1 MEDLLRPLIV
11 IGGSVL
17 LTLFTGWLVDRL
29 LHAAGGRHPNNLL
42 WERLRTCQVPLQ
54 IMLAAGVLRFSYDQA
69 QVEFEAN
76 TLIKQVLALITI
88 VAAAWTMV
96 RVATAVADTTLSRYA
111 TTTNDPS
118 RIRRLRTQ
126 LTLIRRVITSV
137 LGMVAAAI
145 AILLVFPS
153 LKTLGASM
161 LASAGVIGII
171 AGVAAQS
178 MLSNLFAGLQ
188 IAFGDSVRIG
198 DTVVVEEEWG
208 TVEEISL
215 AFLTVAIWDG
225 RRLTMPVSYFN
236 SKPYENWSRGGTEL
250 IGTVYLHLDHST
262 PIAALRERLHAFL
275 QTRSDWDRRSWNLVV
290 TETTATNIE
299 VRAAMSVR
307 DADDA
312 WTLRCAVREDLVTWI
327 QREHPYALPRITT
340 APAAVP
346 VPRPMEREPEPDR
359 S

>member
-17 LTLFTGWLVDRL
+17 LTLVSGWLVDRL
-29 LHAAGGRHPNNLL
+29 LHAAGRRHPDNPL
-42 WERLRTCQVPLQ
+42 WERLRKCQLPLQ
-54 IMLAAGVLRFSYDQA
+54 LMLASGVLRFSYDQA
-69 QVEFEAN
+69 QLEFAEN
-76 TLIKQVLALITI
+76 TLIKQVLALATI
-88 VAAAWTMV
+88 ISAAWTMV
-96 RVATAVADTTLSRYA
+96 RVATAVADTTLTRYA
-111 TTTNDPS
+111 STTTDPA
-118 RIRRLRTQ
+118 RVRRLRTQ
-126 LTLIRRVITSV
+126 LTLLRRVITSV

-145 AILLVFPS
+145 AILLVFPN

-198 DTVVVEEEWG
+198 DTVVVEGEWG

-236 SKPYENWSRGGTEL
+236 SKPYENWSRGGTDL
-250 IGTVYLHLDHST
+250 IGTVYLHLDHAA
-262 PIAALRERLHAFL
+262 PIGALRDRLHAFL
-275 QTRSDWDRRSWNLVV
+275 QTRSDWDLRSWSLVV
-290 TETTATNIE
+290 TDTTQTSIE

-307 DADDA
+307 NADDA
-312 WTLRCAVREDLVTWI
+312 WTLRCAVREELVTWL
-327 QREHPYALPRITT
+327 QREHPYALPRIATS
-340 APAAVP
+340 PAAVP
-346 VPRPMEREPEPDR
+346 APREAHREPDR
-359 S
+359 I